1 MPCISCSSPILLLA
15 CVRVRACFRASNGDL
30 GKTEV
35 RGAGNL
41 DKLEVACLCCFFLLL
56 RVSNCYHLLSM
67 LWRNKRTMFKS
78 LRRSTSLPRDLG
90 QAWMTLGSAM
100 ALAYRSDEGVRG
112 ETNKQQ
118 KKTQGGWMW
127 RMAVVAR
134 GMGKEGRGYKR
145 EVRRGGWR
153 RRMEE
158 EHEPGSV

>member
-1 MPCISCSSPILLLA
+1 MPVLLLPPP
-15 CVRVRACFRASNGDL
+15 SSL
-30 GKTEV
+30 Q
-35 RGAGNL
+35 
-41 DKLEVACLCCFFLLL
+41 
-56 RVSNCYHLLSM
+56 LLSPPQHAVEKQTYYVQVSQEVY
-67 LWRNKRTMFKS
+67 LTP
-78 LRRSTSLPRDLG
+78 TGLG
-90 QAWMTLGSAM
+90 PWMTLGSAM